1 MTNAERWT
9 AVLEVQMLELFAEAL
24 EDVRPAVLKR
34 LQAGPASNDDRV
46 QIQRALG
53 AIAVE
58 AASHFERVVAS
69 RACAA
74 PHLTKPSARSGRERQ
89 SASAATP
96 SI

>member
-34 LQAGPASNDDRV
+34 LQRGLSSHDGRA
-46 QIQRALG
+46 QIQQAFG
-53 AIAVE
+53 VIAAE

-69 RACAA
+69 QAGAETAKAEA
-74 PHLTKPSARSGRERQ
+74 PVPHVAERRL
-89 SASAATP
+89 AS
-96 SI
+96 